1 MSGRALFA
9 IAAAACLASPPARS
23 ERLVLSLST
32 NVVAI
37 GSNFTGARLVT
48 FGVIERD
55 AQSIPRGGDTD
66 VVVTVRGPREAVT
79 VRRKEPLGPVW
90 LNRGQ
95 QKFVQIPSFLAVFSS
110 RPTGIIMD
118 EFLRRRFRIG
128 IDAIVQAPEFAV
140 DRGEKDDPF
149 RTALVRLKGRDRL
162 YVEDGRGVRFVTPV
176 FFQAPIP
183 LPATAPTGNYDVE
196 VSLVADGIVVARRE
210 ASFEVVKSGLE
221 EQITEAA
228 RDYPLLSGLATAVV
242 ALTFGWLASVIFR
255 RD

>member
-1 MSGRALFA
+1 MKTLAL
-9 IAAAACLASPPARS
+9 IALAASACLAGLPARS
-23 ERLVLSLST
+23 ERLVLSLSS

-66 VVVTVRGPREAVT
+66 VVVTVRGPREAIT
-79 VRRKEPLGPVW
+79 VRRKEQLGPVW

-110 RPTGIIMD
+110 RPTNVIMD

-140 DRGEKDDPF
+140 DRGEQDDPY

-183 LPATAPTGNYDVE
+183 LPAVAPTGNYDVE
-196 VSLVADGIVVARRE
+196 VSLLADGVVVARRQ
-210 ASFEVVKSGLE
+210 ASFEVVKTGFE
-221 EQITEAA
+221 EQVTEAA
-228 RDYPLLSGLATAVV
+228 RDYPLLSGLATAAM
-242 ALTFGWLASVIFR
+242 ALAFGWIASVIFR